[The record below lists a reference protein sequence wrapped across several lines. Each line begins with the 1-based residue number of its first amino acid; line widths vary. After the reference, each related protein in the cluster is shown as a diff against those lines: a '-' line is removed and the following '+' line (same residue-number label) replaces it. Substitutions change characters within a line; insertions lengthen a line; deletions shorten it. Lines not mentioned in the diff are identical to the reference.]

1 MGGLPMPLNDDAPT
15 MVVLAGPN
23 GSGKSTITRELRE
36 SEHFPKNYINADD
49 IAVTLKE
56 RYPDENLR
64 NLHAANMA
72 EDQRKAAVNGDKPFA
87 FETVMSTPGKL
98 ALFDEAHT
106 KGFGV
111 DLVFVTTESAQINK
125 VRVENRAALGGH
137 SVDGAKIVERYE
149 RAMGLLPAAVE
160 KADTAHIYDNT
171 GKKPML
177 VAEKHP
183 DGHMSY
189 PLGEQTPAWV
199 VERLQKP
206 LEQREKSRAEL
217 AAMAEQVKPGSSSMM
232 VDADIGRGLTYKGLV
247 AKTTDSHVMQF
258 VPGHESGHAKLVV
271 HDRSV
276 APTGDY
282 ASLSRPE
289 HRGTQVEIGYAFG
302 ADGKHPAT
310 SHVLAPALAQGQQ
323 QQQQQG
329 QMPPPGQ
336 EPPSQGPRSKL

>member
-1 MGGLPMPLNDDAPT
+1 MPPGDDAPL

-23 GSGKSTITRELRE
+23 GSGKSTITKGLRE
-36 SEHFPKNYINADD
+36 SAEFPKNYINADD

-56 RYPDENLR
+56 RYPDENVR

-98 ALFDEAHT
+98 ALFDEARG

-125 VRVENRAALGGH
+125 LRVENRAALGGH

-160 KADTAHIYDNT
+160 KSDTARIYDNT
-171 GKKPML
+171 GAKPML
-177 VAEKHP
+177 VAQKHP
-183 DGHMSY
+183 DGSMSY
-189 PLGEQTPAWV
+189 PQGKDTPEWV

-206 LEQREKSRAEL
+206 LEARAASREAL
-217 AAMAEQVKPGSSSMM
+217 AAQAEQLKPGSSAIM
-232 VDADIGRGLTYKGLV
+232 VDADIGGGAKYKGLV
-247 AKTTDSHVMQF
+247 AQTTGQHVMQF
-258 VPGHESGHAKLVV
+258 VPDHPVSHKPQLVL

-282 ASLSRPE
+282 AALTTPQN
-289 HRGTQVEIGYAFG
+289 RGAQVEIGYAFG
-302 ADGKHPAT
+302 ADGKHPQA
-310 SHVLAPALAQGQQ
+310 SHVKAPAQEQAQQQQQ

-329 QMPPPGQ
+329 PGQDPPPIL
-336 EPPSQGPRSKL
+336 RSKL

>member
-1 MGGLPMPLNDDAPT
+1 MPTGEDAPL

-23 GSGKSTITRELRE
+23 GSGKSTITNALRGE
-36 SEHFPKNYINADD
+36 AQFPKNYINADD
-49 IAVTLKE
+49 IAVSLKADV
-56 RYPDENLR
+56 PDENRR
-64 NLHAANMA
+64 NLVAANMA
-72 EDQRKAAVNGDKPFA
+72 EDQRKAAVVGGKPFA

-125 VRVENRAALGGH
+125 VRVENRAKLGGH
-137 SVDGAKIVERYE
+137 SVDGDKIVERYE

-160 KADTAHIYDNT
+160 KADTARIYDNT
-171 GKKPML
+171 GKAPML
-177 VAEKHP
+177 VAQKHP

-189 PLGEQTPAWV
+189 PLGDKTPEWV

-217 AAMAEQVKPGSSSMM
+217 ATSVEATRPGASSIM
-232 VDADIGRGLTYKGLV
+232 VDADIGRGLSYKGLV
-247 AKTTDSHVMQF
+247 AKTTDSHVMQY
-258 VPGHESGHAKLVV
+258 VPGHESGSGKLVV
-271 HDRSV
+271 HDRSL
-276 APTGDY
+276 APPGDY
-282 ASLSRPE
+282 AALTRPE
-289 HRGTQVEIGYAFG
+289 HRGAQVEIGYAFG
-302 ADGKHPAT
+302 ADGKHPPTA
-310 SHVLAPALAQGQQ
+310 HVAAPAVAQA

-336 EPPSQGPRSKL
+336 EPPQAPRSKL